1 MKKRTFWTTL
11 AILTMAALLAAFC
24 FTACASEDS
33 NPLDNILATIIPNT
47 NNTPSGTTGANP
59 TLGADTVP
67 GTESDNNNQEAT
79 NSPETTTPACEHSNV
94 AFINCVEPTC
104 TSDGYTGDICCM
116 TCSYVIVQGSV
127 VEATGHQTALK
138 NDVVP
143 TCTQEGYSGDIICMV
158 CNEIIEKGTVLT
170 PAGHVVTTV
179 NVSMATCSEDGYTG
193 DEVCTKCNETVKT
206 GTVIK
211 AEGHRYGNWVTSKE
225 PTGFETGSKYRTC
238 TTCKAKETASIPK
251 TELYPIIDEGEG
263 YKITITREWYKKAWV
278 YVAHLKFT
286 DYARFGTS
294 CANGKYKNGYET
306 TSHAASRLGAIL
318 TINGCYSAPKLD
330 YTVVR
335 SGKIWNGANR
345 NMCLPGVYSSHTGL
359 FQSGWE
365 GKQGTPGISGVSVQQ
380 LVDEGKV
387 TDTFCFGPPGLVNGE
402 LIGKNEGARAQRTFM
417 GTNGNAGDIWLCV
430 SDGRYNDGESAGLT
444 FYEAM
449 EFLTT
454 KGCTFGLHL
463 DGGGSST
470 MVYRG
475 HVLNAVKEE
484 RAVVDFVY
492 FK

>member
-1 MKKRTFWTTL
+1 MKTKPGIRVLLTFTT
-11 AILTMAALLAAFC
+11 ILILCLIFITSC
-24 FTACASEDS
+24 VTSGASDTTPNDTTDVVTTTQ
-33 NPLDNILATIIPNT
+33 NPST
-47 NNTPSGTTGANP
+47 NPSDTDNP
-59 TLGADTVP
+59 TTNPCLHI
-67 GTESDNNNQEAT
+67 NQR
-79 NSPETTTPACEHSNV
+79 
-94 AFINCVEPTC
+94 FINMAEPDC
-104 TSDGYTGDICCM
+104 TTNGYTGDCVCVD
-116 TCSYVIVQGSV
+116 CSAMIRAGKIIPACHGDTMQVNIK
-127 VEATGHQTALK
+127 L
-138 NDVVP
+138 P
-143 TCTQEGYSGDIICMV
+143 TCT
-158 CNEIIEKGTVLT
+158 
-170 PAGHVVTTV
+170 
-179 NVSMATCSEDGYTG
+179 EDGYTG
-193 DEVCTKCNETVKT
+193 DFECMICREILEYGETVPAYGHTTSLVNAQTQTCTTDGYSGDTICTVCNEIVSPGTTIAAT
-206 GTVIK
+206 GHT
-211 AEGHRYGNWVTSKE
+211 YTDWVTSKE

-238 TTCKAKETASIPK
+238 TTCKAKETANIPK
-251 TELYPIIDEGEG
+251 TELYPIVDEGEG

-278 YVAHLKFT
+278 YVAHLEFT

-345 NMCLPGVYSSHTGL
+345 NMCLPGVYSSYTGL

-444 FYEAM
+444 FYEGM

-454 KGCTFGLHL
+454 KGCTFGIHL
-463 DGGGSST
+463 DGGGSTT

-475 HVLNAVKEE
+475 HVLNAAAGKE